1 MKAAPRD
8 TSLGFEIHFAHAAR
22 TSLPQH
28 RQSRIV
34 FFGPYDPE
42 PANDIRSKMGRVAR
56 RAMVLGIGWG
66 ASSVGLT
73 AASAFALGT
82 LRIGSASYLPHVAR
96 TCSKF
101 LLRLQGIEVEI
112 INPEL
117 LEGRKPRLVF
127 LNHTSQLDM
136 FLMGSI
142 FPSYGT
148 TLFKR
153 EILFVPFFGW
163 AIFAF
168 DVPTINRKN
177 LDKAIAS
184 LERVAKIVTER
195 SATVFISPEGTRSRD
210 GNLGAFKKGP
220 FHLAAQL
227 DGTIVVAVI
236 RGAKECQPMGQLV
249 ASPGVVRIEL
259 VAEIPTS
266 DFTAENVDEKRAE
279 IRALYLS
286 ELGKDQ

>member
-1 MKAAPRD
+1 MTSEVDREADNTPFCGPYEQNAAGD
-8 TSLGFEIHFAHAAR
+8 LS
-22 TSLPQH
+22 
-28 RQSRIV
+28 SRIK
-34 FFGPYDPE
+34 
-42 PANDIRSKMGRVAR
+42 SVAR
-56 RAMVLGIGWG
+56 NAMVLGAGWG
-66 ASSVGLT
+66 AASVGLT

-82 LRIGSASYLPHVAR
+82 LRIRSASYLPPIVR

-101 LLRLQGIEVEI
+101 LLGLQGVDVEI
-112 INPEL
+112 VNPEFL
-117 LEGRKPRLVF
+117 AGRKPRLVF

-177 LDKAIAS
+177 LAKAIAS
-184 LERVAKIVTER
+184 LERVAKLVTER

-210 GNLGAFKKGP
+210 GKLGPFKKGP

-227 DGTIVVAVI
+227 DATIVVAVI

-249 ASPGVVRIEL
+249 ASPGLVRIEL
-259 VAEIPTS
+259 VAEIPTK
-266 DFTAENVDEKRAE
+266 DFTAENVDAKCAEVRA
-279 IRALYLS
+279 IFAR
-286 ELGKDQ
+286 ELGEE

>member
-1 MKAAPRD
+1 MATEVDRNPD
-8 TSLGFEIHFAHAAR
+8 GSPFYGPYEQTFTNDFG
-22 TSLPQH
+22 
-28 RQSRIV
+28 SRIKS
-34 FFGPYDPE
+34 
-42 PANDIRSKMGRVAR
+42 IAR
-56 RAMVLGIGWG
+56 KAMVLGAGWG
-66 ASSVGLT
+66 AASLGLT

-82 LRIGSASYLPHVAR
+82 LRIRSASYLPHVAR
-96 TCSKF
+96 TCSRF
-101 LLRLQGIEVEI
+101 LLALQGIDVEI
-112 INPEL
+112 VNPEFL
-117 LEGRKPRLVF
+117 AGRKPRLVF
-127 LNHTSQLDM
+127 INHTSQLDM

-177 LDKAIAS
+177 LAKAIAS
-184 LERVAKIVTER
+184 LERVATLVTER

-210 GNLGAFKKGP
+210 GKLGAFKKGP

-227 DGTIVVAVI
+227 DATIVVAVI

-249 ASPGVVRIEL
+249 ASPGLVRIEL
-259 VAEIPTS
+259 VAEIPTTE
-266 DFTAENVDEKRAE
+266 FTAENVDAKSAEVRA
-279 IRALYLS
+279 IFARALG
-286 ELGKDQ
+286 EE

>member
-8 TSLGFEIHFAHAAR
+8 TSLGFEIHFTHAAR

-153 EILFVPFFGW
+153 GDPVCPLLRMGDLCLRCTNHQSQEPRQSHRITGTSRE
-163 AIFAF
+163 
-168 DVPTINRKN
+168 DRNRA
-177 LDKAIAS
+177 LRYRI
-184 LERVAKIVTER
+184 
-195 SATVFISPEGTRSRD
+195 
-210 GNLGAFKKGP
+210 
-220 FHLAAQL
+220 HLARRN
-227 DGTIVVAVI
+227 AVTGWKP
-236 RGAKECQPMGQLV
+236 RGL
-249 ASPGVVRIEL
+249 
-259 VAEIPTS
+259 
-266 DFTAENVDEKRAE
+266 
-279 IRALYLS
+279 
-286 ELGKDQ
+286 